1 MKITHSAINRG
12 ITFFMIYLIAVGFGL
27 FSFARLKI
35 DLYPKMNFP
44 VIAVITQYTGVG
56 PFDIENI
63 ISRPIEETVASVENV
78 EKVTSTSMQGLSFV
92 MLEFGWGTDM
102 NQAEIDVRN
111 NLEYIRDVLP
121 DDISAP
127 MVFAFDPSQQPI
139 LFLAVQSELHGQAEL
154 RRISEKDIEPRL
166 ERIPGVASAFTMGGM
181 RREIKVYADP
191 GRMRAHNISIQQLTA
206 ALQQN
211 NLQLP
216 SGWIEDKNRE
226 FTIQTA
232 GEYIS
237 VDQIENTAVKQINSS
252 PIRIKDVA
260 TVVDGFAEQ
269 RQKVW
274 NNNIPA
280 VMLMVQK
287 QSDANTVSVAREVT
301 KRLGA
306 IESELPTGIKISTVI
321 DLSTFVTRSM
331 SNLGNTALE
340 AIALTFLVL
349 LFFLRNLRSSLI
361 VAVAIPISMVV
372 TFAVMDQAGLTLN
385 MISMAGLALAVGM
398 LVDSSIVVLES
409 IYRKREEGEKIKE
422 AAENGASE
430 VAMAI
435 TASTLTTLSVFV
447 PVLFVPGIAGVLFND
462 MVVTIVFSLSVSLLV
477 ALTMI
482 PLLTSRFLKFTQKKT
497 SIRLLKYLDLTI
509 ERWLEQLR
517 QFYGRSLKWA
527 LNNRVKVILTS
538 LILFILSVVSIAM
551 TGGEFM
557 PQSDMGFISIAVDR
571 TPGTSLDAM
580 EGSMHQL
587 NSIITHNVPEIENIY
602 TNFGQGEGIMAMFS
616 TRGSSEGDVTIR
628 LKKRSE
634 RDRGMLEIQ
643 DSLRDKFK
651 SLPDVNARFEDRGQ
665 SAMMGVGADIAIE
678 IFGHDIDIA
687 EALANQIK
695 KKVEKLE
702 GAVNVE
708 TSFKEAIPELKVV
721 LDRQRISDLGLSTA
735 QIGQDVSS
743 SILGTVA
750 TRFRDQGE
758 EYDIRVQLENDARQN
773 KTDLENILIMTPMGR
788 QIPLRSVARVE
799 YTKAPKEIIRED
811 QERMVTVNV
820 EKASDRSL
828 TDLMDDIKKVIKET
842 PIPNDFRVEL
852 GGVAEEQQESF
863 MYLGLAFLVAILL
876 TYMVMASQFES
887 LLEPFI
893 IIFSIPL
900 SLIGVAIMLLVT
912 GTDLSV
918 MALIGIVMLVGIAVN
933 NGIVLVDYINQ
944 LRRRGEE
951 MFEAIVN
958 AGQIRMRPVLMTALT
973 TMLAMSPLALGLGEG
988 GESWAPMA
996 RSVIG
1001 GLAAA
1006 TVLTLIVIP
1015 VIYAAFG
1022 IRSKKSHEKHE
1033 KRLQQKYGDQYLAG
1047 QE

>member
-1 MKITHSAINRG
+1 MKITHSAINRA
-12 ITFFMIYLIAVGFGL
+12 ITFFMLYLIAVGFGL
-27 FSFARLKI
+27 FSLARLNI
-35 DLYPKMNFP
+35 DLYPKLDFP

-78 EKVTSTSMQGLSFV
+78 KKVTSTSTQGLSLV
-92 MLEFGWGTDM
+92 LLEFSWGSDM

-111 NLEYIRDVLP
+111 NLEYIRDYLP

-139 LFLAVQSELHGQAEL
+139 LYMAVQSELHGQAEL
-154 RRISEKDIEPRL
+154 RRISELDIEPRL

-191 GRMRAHNISIQQLTA
+191 GRMRAHNISIQQVTA
-206 ALQQN
+206 SLQSN

-232 GEYIS
+232 GEYTN
-237 VDQIENTAVKQINSS
+237 VEQIENTPVIQINGST
-252 PIRIKDVA
+252 IRIKDVA

-269 RQKVW
+269 RQRVW
-274 NNNIPA
+274 SNNIPA

-287 QSDANTVSVAREVT
+287 QSDANSVAVAREVNS
-301 KRLGA
+301 RLKD
-306 IESELPTGIKISTVI
+306 IEAELPIGVKIAMVI
-321 DLSTFVTRSM
+321 DLTTFITRSM
-331 SNLGNTALE
+331 SNLGTTALQ

-361 VAVAIPISMVV
+361 VAVAIPVSIIV

-409 IYRKREEGEKIKE
+409 IFRKREEGEKVKE
-422 AAENGASE
+422 AAEDGASE

-435 TASTLTTLSVFV
+435 TASTLTTLSVFI
-447 PVLFVPGIAGVLFND
+447 PVLFVPGIAGVLFKD
-462 MVVTIVFSLSVSLLV
+462 MVITIVFSLSVALLV
-477 ALTMI
+477 ALTLI
-482 PLLTSRFLKFTQKKT
+482 PLLTSRFLRFSQRE
-497 SIRLLKYLDLTI
+497 IRWRFLRNLNSKI
-509 ERWLEQLR
+509 EYWLNGLIK
-517 QFYGRSLKWA
+517 FYGKSLQWA
-527 LNNRVKVILTS
+527 LSNRKKVIWS
-538 LILFILSVVSIAM
+538 SIGLFILSLFLLGL

-557 PQSDMGFISIAVDR
+557 PQSDMGFIAVAVDR

-580 EGSMHQL
+580 EKSMHEL
-587 NSIITHNVPEIENIY
+587 NNLIMENVPEVENIY
-602 TNFGQGEGIMAMFS
+602 ANFGQGEGIMAMFS
-616 TRGSSEGDVTIR
+616 TRGSSEGDITIR
-628 LKKRSE
+628 LKNLSE

-643 DSLRDKFK
+643 DSLRGKFK
-651 SLPDVNARFEDRGQ
+651 VLPDMNVRFEDRGQ
-665 SAMMGVGADIAIE
+665 SAMMGVGADIVVE
-678 IFGHDIDIA
+678 IFGHNIEVA
-687 EALANQIK
+687 EALANRIK
-695 KKVEKLE
+695 EKVEKIE
-702 GAVNVE
+702 GAVNIE
-708 TSFKEAIPELKVV
+708 TSFKEAVPELKVN

-735 QIGQDVSS
+735 YIGQIISS

-750 TRFRDQGE
+750 TRFREGGD
-758 EYDIRVQLENDARQN
+758 EYDIRVQLDKSSREN
-773 KTDLENILIMTPMGR
+773 KTDLENVLIMTPTGK
-788 QIPLRSVARVE
+788 QIPLRAIAHID
-799 YTKAPKEIIRED
+799 YTRAPQEIIRED
-811 QERMVTVNV
+811 QERMVTVNIGI
-820 EKASDRSL
+820 SGRSL
-828 TDLMDDIKKVIKET
+828 TEITGEVKKAIKET
-842 PIPNDFRVEL
+842 PRPNDFRIEI
-852 GGVAEEQQESF
+852 GGAAEEQQESF

-893 IIFSIPL
+893 IIFTIPL
-900 SLIGVAIMLLVT
+900 SLIGVALMLLLT
-912 GTDLSV
+912 GTQLSV

-944 LRRRGEE
+944 LRKRGQE
-951 MFEAIVN
+951 MFEAIIN

-973 TMLAMSPLALGLGEG
+973 TMLAMLPLALGLGES
-988 GESWAPMA
+988 GENWAPMA

-1001 GLAAA
+1001 GLIAA
-1006 TVLTLIVIP
+1006 TFMTLIVIP
-1015 VIYAAFG
+1015 VIYAIFG
-1022 IRSKKSHEKHE
+1022 IRSQKSRAKHE
-1033 KRLQQKYGDQYLAG
+1033 EHLTQKYGDQYL
-1047 QE
+1047 QDSK

>member
-12 ITFFMIYLIAVGFGL
+12 ITFFMLYLIAVGFGL
-27 FSFARLKI
+27 FSYARLKI
-35 DLYPKMNFP
+35 DLYPKLDFP

-56 PFDIENI
+56 PFDIENV

-78 EKVTSTSMQGLSFV
+78 EKVTSTSTQGLSLV
-92 MLEFGWGTDM
+92 MLEFSWGSDM

-111 NLEYIRDVLP
+111 NLEYIRDYLP

-139 LFLAVQSELHGQAEL
+139 LYMAVQSKIHGQAEL

-191 GRMRAHNISIQQLTA
+191 GRMRAHNVSIQQITA
-206 ALQQN
+206 ALQAN

-216 SGWIEDKNRE
+216 SGWIEDRNRE

-232 GEYIS
+232 GEYTSIE
-237 VDQIENTAVKQINSS
+237 QIENTAVIQISGS

-274 NNNIPA
+274 SNNSPA
-280 VMLMVQK
+280 VSLMVQK

-306 IESELPTGIKISTVI
+306 IEAELPTGVTIETII

-331 SNLGNTALE
+331 TNLGYTALQ

-349 LFFLRNLRSSLI
+349 LFFLRNLRSSMI
-361 VAVAIPISMVV
+361 VAAAIPISIVV

-409 IYRKREEGEKIKE
+409 IFRRREEGEAVKE
-422 AAENGASE
+422 AAESGATE
-430 VAMAI
+430 VGMAI

-447 PVLFVPGIAGVLFND
+447 PILFVPGIAGELFND

-477 ALTMI
+477 ALTLI
-482 PLLTSRFLKFTQKKT
+482 PLLTSRFLKFQQRETKW
-497 SIRLLKYLDLTI
+497 RFLKYLNTTI
-509 ERWLEQLR
+509 GEWLERLKN
-517 QFYGRSLKWA
+517 FYGTALKWA
-527 LNNRVKVILTS
+527 LNNRAKVIFS
-538 LILFILSVVSIAM
+538 SIILFVLSLVTLGL

-557 PQSDMGFISIAVDR
+557 PQSDMGFVTIAVDR
-571 TPGTSLDAM
+571 TAGTSLDAM
-580 EGSMHQL
+580 EESMHQL
-587 NSIITHNVPEIENIY
+587 NSMIMDNVPEAENVY
-602 TNFGQGEGIMAMFS
+602 SNFGQGEGIMAVFS
-616 TRGSSEGDVTIR
+616 SRGSSEGDINIR
-628 LKKRSE
+628 LKNLSE
-634 RDRGMLEIQ
+634 RDRGMFEIQ
-643 DSLRDKFK
+643 DSLRVKIK

-665 SAMMGVGADIAIE
+665 SAMMGVGADIVIE
-678 IFGHDIDIA
+678 IFGHDIEIA
-687 EALANQIK
+687 EALGNQLK
-695 KKVEKLE
+695 EKVKNLE

-708 TSFKEAIPELKVV
+708 TSFKDAVPELKVV

-735 QIGQDVSS
+735 QIGQIVSS

-758 EYDIRVQLENDARQN
+758 EYDIRVQVEKDARQN
-773 KTDLENILIMTPMGR
+773 KTDLENILIMTPTGQ
-788 QIPLRSVARVE
+788 QIPLRAIATVE
-799 YTKAPKEIIRED
+799 YSRAPKEIIRED
-811 QERMVTVNV
+811 QERLVTVNV
-820 EKASDRSL
+820 GKSGRSL
-828 TDLMDDIKKVIKET
+828 TDLTADIEQIIKET
-842 PIPNDFRVEL
+842 PIPSDFRVEL

-893 IIFSIPL
+893 ILFTIPL
-900 SLIGVAIMLLVT
+900 SLIGVALMLLVT

-944 LRRRGEE
+944 LRKRGQE

-973 TMLAMSPLALGLGEG
+973 TMLAMVPLGLGLGES
-988 GESWAPMA
+988 GENWAPMA

-1006 TVLTLIVIP
+1006 TIMTLLVIP
-1015 VIYAAFG
+1015 VIYASFG
-1022 IRSKKSHEKHE
+1022 IRSEKSRLKHE
-1033 KRLQQKYGDQYLAG
+1033 QRLKRKYGDQYLADKA
-1047 QE
+1047 